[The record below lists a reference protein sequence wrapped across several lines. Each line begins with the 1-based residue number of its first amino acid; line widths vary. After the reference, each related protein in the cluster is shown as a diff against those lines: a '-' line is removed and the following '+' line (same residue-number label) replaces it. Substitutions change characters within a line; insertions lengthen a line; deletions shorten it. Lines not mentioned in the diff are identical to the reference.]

1 MKKLL
6 LVVLYVVSIGL
17 CYAQQIPMFSNYMFN
32 TLAINPA
39 YAGTRDALTITGLHR
54 KQWVSFEGAP
64 ITQTLTLHSPAMHN
78 KIGLG
83 LSVVNDVIGPLRH
96 TAVHGDYAYR
106 LQINKK
112 VKLSLGLKAGI
123 NIFQADLNNLTTVQD
138 NDPAFLTNVQS
149 RILPNF
155 GFGLYYYSDKWYFGL
170 SAPKLFENNFE
181 ADNGKSTVNRTERE
195 ERHYFAI
202 AGWIF
207 DISKEWK
214 LRPTAFVKVVESAPL
229 TADLTTFFVY
239 REKIEFGGMFR
250 TGDALGVLLGIYIN
264 PQLRVGYSYDWSY
277 INSTMIYNRGSH
289 EIMLC
294 YDFIYKD
301 KAKVHSPRYF

>member
-1 MKKLL
+1 MKKLI
-6 LVVLYVVSIGL
+6 LVVMCIGSIWT
-17 CYAQQIPMFSNYMFN
+17 CCAQQIPMFTHYMFN

-54 KQWVSFEGAP
+54 KQWVAFDGAP
-64 ITQTLTLHSPAMHN
+64 LTQTLTVHTPAMNN

-83 LSVVNDVIGPLRH
+83 LSVVNDVIGPLRQ

-112 VKLSLGLKAGI
+112 VRLSLGLKAGI
-123 NIFQADLNNLTTVQD
+123 NVFQANLNDLATVQD
-138 NDPAFLTNVQS
+138 NDPAFASNVQS

-155 GFGLYYYSDKWYFGL
+155 GFGAYYYSDKWYVGV

-181 ADNGKSTVNRTERE
+181 ADNGKSSITRTERE

-202 AGWIF
+202 AGWIM
-207 DISKEWK
+207 DLSKEWK
-214 LRPTAFVKVVESAPL
+214 FRPTTFIKVVESAPL
-229 TADLTTFFVY
+229 TADLSAFFVY
-239 REKIEFGGMFR
+239 REKIELGGMFR
-250 TGDALGVLLGIYIN
+250 TGDAVGLLLGIYIT
-264 PQLRVGYSYDWSY
+264 PQLRFGYSYDWSY
-277 INSTMIYNRGSH
+277 INSTMIYNKGSH